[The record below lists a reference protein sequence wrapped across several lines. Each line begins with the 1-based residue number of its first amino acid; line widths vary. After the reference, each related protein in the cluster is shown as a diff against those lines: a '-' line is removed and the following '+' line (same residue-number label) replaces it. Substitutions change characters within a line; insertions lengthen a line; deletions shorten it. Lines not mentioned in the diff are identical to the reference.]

1 MGFCA
6 GWQGIG
12 GQRVASHDAS
22 MREAALYSLER
33 GSRSSALIPLRV
45 ALLSVLAGMLPS
57 CASIHT
63 ASSSSAGAY
72 SVAALR
78 GRNGGPRGHSP
89 GSRENSSGVP
99 VSSHD
104 MLTAVSC
111 ATSEHVNLD

>member
-45 ALLSVLAGMLPS
+45 ALLSVLAGVLS
-57 CASIHT
+57 ACASTQASTHT
-63 ASSSSAGAY
+63 HTLL
-72 SVAALR
+72 AALQLER
-78 GRNGGPRGHSP
+78 T
-89 GSRENSSGVP
+89 
-99 VSSHD
+99 
-104 MLTAVSC
+104 L
-111 ATSEHVNLD
+111 